1 MCSHSPAN
9 RRWIDRWR
17 GRARA
22 AALALILACLCSP
35 CLAAERPP
43 SWLTELAS
51 SQVPEYDSEVGAV
64 VLLDEKTV
72 TVEPDGKVTTS
83 VRKAIKVLTREGRQE
98 ARGVVIYRSD
108 SGKVRRLRAWTLY
121 PSGASKTHRKKDI
134 VDVSL
139 VEDDVYDVYDESRAS
154 AILGEE
160 DADTGSVFGFE
171 SVLEDRSVFT
181 QFSFEFQDD
190 LPALLSRFRLE
201 LPTGWTAESVTD
213 NHPPLEPLV
222 NDASYTWQLERLP
235 PVSDEPARPGLRS
248 IVPRVNVSYFPPSQ
262 VKTAGPTFR
271 EWSQVS
277 SWLASLADPRA
288 RPDKA
293 VIAKAQ
299 DLTVGKASQLEK
311 IEAIADFSQRIKY
324 ASIQLGAGRGGG
336 YQPSPA
342 GETLQK
348 AYGDCKDKVNLMRSL
363 LAAVGIESFP
373 VTIFSGNRRYVRPD
387 WPSPQQFNH
396 VIIAVKF
403 SGELEAPAVA
413 STGHLGKLLL
423 FDPTDPFTSLGYL
436 PAHQQ
441 DSLALLVRPSGGELL
456 RAPVSPPQA
465 NLLKRHV
472 TMSLSHDG
480 SIGCQIRERFEGSA
494 ASRNRRIHRSLASRD
509 YRRVIERWV
518 SRGAPGAAVSM
529 IEAGERNRGG
539 FFVDVDFTAAA
550 YGRTVGQYLL
560 IFKPAVVSQR
570 GFTYLNQTERKYA
583 VVLEADSYQE
593 TVEVD
598 LPRGFTVDEMP
609 APVDLTTPFGSYRA
623 DWKVEAGKLF
633 FERHLELDNAVVPPE
648 DYASVKEFFDKMIAA
663 DQSPVV
669 LARQ

>member
-17 GRARA
+17 VKPA
-22 AALALILACLCSP
+22 AAVLVLICLCSP
-35 CLAAERPP
+35 CLAAKKPP

-51 SQVPEYDSEVGAV
+51 SQIPEYDSKVGAV
-64 VLLDEKTV
+64 VLLNEQTV

-83 VRKAIKVLTREGRQE
+83 VRKAIKVLTREGRRE
-98 ARGVVIYRSD
+98 ARGGVIYRRD

-121 PSGASKTHRKKDI
+121 ASGASKTHRKKDI

-139 VEDDVYDVYDESRAS
+139 VEDDVYDVYDESRQSSIRGMA
-154 AILGEE
+154 
-160 DADTGSVFGFE
+160 DADTGSVFGYE

-181 QFSFEFQDD
+181 QFSFSFQDD

-201 LPTGWTAESVTD
+201 LPSGWTAESVTD
-213 NHPPLEPLV
+213 NHPTIEPLV
-222 NDASYTWQLERLP
+222 NDSSYTWQLEHLP

-248 IVPRVNVSYFPPSQ
+248 IVPRVNVSYFPPPQ
-262 VKTAGPTFR
+262 VKAAGPTFR
-271 EWSQVS
+271 EWDQVS
-277 SWLASLADPRA
+277 AWLASLADPRA
-288 RPDKA
+288 RPDQA

-299 DLTVGKASQLEK
+299 ELTAGKESQLEK

-324 ASIQLGAGRGGG
+324 ASIQLGVGRGGG

-363 LAAVGIESFP
+363 LAAIGIESYQ
-373 VTIFSGNRRYVRPD
+373 VAIFSGNRRYVRPD

-413 STGHLGKLLL
+413 SAGDWGKLLL
-423 FDPTDPFTSLGYL
+423 FDPTNRYTPLGYL
-436 PAHQQ
+436 PDHQQ

-456 RAPVSPPQA
+456 RAPASPPRA

-472 TMSLSHDG
+472 TMSLAHDG
-480 SIGCQIRERFEGSA
+480 SIGCQIREQLEGSA
-494 ASRNRRIHRSLASRD
+494 ASSNRRLHRSLGSRD

-518 SRGAPGAAVSM
+518 SRGAPGAAVSR
-529 IEAGERNRGG
+529 IEAGDRNRVG

-560 IFKPAVVSQR
+560 IFKPAVMPHR
-570 GFTYLNQTERKYA
+570 GFTYLNQTERRYA
-583 VVLEADSYQE
+583 VVLEADSFQE

-598 LPRGFTVDEMP
+598 LPLGFTVDEMP
-609 APVDLTTPFGSYRA
+609 APVNLATPFGRYRA
-623 DWKVEAGKLF
+623 DWRVEAGKLF
-633 FERHLELDNAVVPPE
+633 FKRHLELDNAVVPPE
-648 DYASVKEFFDKMIAA
+648 DYTSVKEFFDEMIAA

-669 LARQ
+669 LMRQ

>member
-9 RRWIDRWR
+9 RRGIDRWR
-17 GRARA
+17 VKPRA
-22 AALALILACLCSP
+22 AALILACLCSP

-83 VRKAIKVLTREGRQE
+83 VRKAVKVLTREGRRE

-154 AILGEE
+154 AILGED
-160 DADTGSVFGFE
+160 DADTGSVFGYE

-181 QFSFEFQDD
+181 QFSFNFQDD

-201 LPTGWTAESVTD
+201 LPSGWKAESVTD
-213 NHPPLEPLV
+213 NHPPIEPLV
-222 NDASYTWQLERLP
+222 NDSSYTWQLERLP

-262 VKTAGPTFR
+262 VKAAGPTFR

-293 VIAKAQ
+293 VITKAQ
-299 DLTVGKASQLEK
+299 DLTAGKESQLEK

-324 ASIQLGAGRGGG
+324 ASIQLGVGRGGG

-373 VTIFSGNRRYVRPD
+373 VVIFSGNRRYVRPD

-396 VIIAVKF
+396 AIIAVRF
-403 SGELEAPAVA
+403 SGELDAPAVA

-423 FDPTDPFTSLGYL
+423 FDPTDLFTPFGYL

-441 DSLALLVRPSGGELL
+441 DSLALLITSSGGELL
-456 RAPVSPPQA
+456 RAPASPPRA

-480 SIGCQIRERFEGSA
+480 AIGCRIREQFEGSS
-494 ASRNRRIHRSLASRD
+494 ASRNRRLHRKLAGRD
-509 YRRVIERWV
+509 YRRVIERWL
-518 SRGAPGAAVSM
+518 SRGAPGAAVSK
-529 IEAGERNRGG
+529 IEAGERNRAG
-539 FFVDVDFTAAA
+539 FFLDVDFTAAA
-550 YGRTVGQYLL
+550 YGRTVGRYLL

-609 APVDLTTPFGSYRA
+609 EPVDLATPFGRYRA
-623 DWKVEAGKLF
+623 DWRVEAGKLF
-633 FERHLELDNAVVPPE
+633 FKRHLELDNAVVPPE
-648 DYASVKEFFDKMIAA
+648 DYASVKEFFDRMIAA

-669 LARQ
+669 LMRQ

>member
-1 MCSHSPAN
+1 MYSHSPAN
-9 RRWIDRWR
+9 RRRIDRWR
-17 GRARA
+17 VKPWV
-22 AALALILACLCSP
+22 AALVLACIGSP
-35 CLAAERPP
+35 SLTAKRAP

-51 SQVPEYDSEVGAV
+51 SQIPEYDGEVGAV
-64 VLLDEKTV
+64 VLLNERTV

-83 VRKAIKVLTREGRQE
+83 VRKAVKVLTREGRRE
-98 ARGVVIYRSD
+98 ARGAVIYGSD

-121 PSGASKTHRKKDI
+121 PSGASKTYRKKDI
-134 VDVSL
+134 IDVSL
-139 VEDDVYDVYDESRAS
+139 VEDDVYDVYDESRESSIRGTA
-154 AILGEE
+154 
-160 DADTGSVFGFE
+160 DADRGSVFGYE

-181 QFSFEFQDD
+181 QFSFSFQDD

-201 LPTGWTAESVTD
+201 LPSGWTAESVTD
-213 NHPPLEPLV
+213 NHSPIEPQV
-222 NDASYTWQLERLP
+222 NGSSYTWQLERLP

-262 VKTAGPTFR
+262 VKAAGPTFR
-271 EWSQVS
+271 EWGQVS
-277 SWLASLADPRA
+277 AWLASLADPRA
-288 RPDKA
+288 RPDQA

-299 DLTVGKASQLEK
+299 DLTAGKASQLEK

-324 ASIQLGAGRGGG
+324 ASIQLGVGRGGG

-363 LAAVGIESFP
+363 LAAVGVESYP
-373 VTIFSGNRRYVRPD
+373 VAIFSGNRRYVRPD

-403 SGELEAPAVA
+403 SGELEAPAVGSA
-413 STGHLGKLLL
+413 GDWGKLLL
-423 FDPTDPFTSLGYL
+423 FDPTDRYTPLGYL

-456 RAPVSPPQA
+456 RAPASPPQA

-480 SIGCQIRERFEGSA
+480 SIGCRIREQLEGSA
-494 ASRNRRIHRSLASRD
+494 ASRNRRLHRSLGNRD

-518 SRGAPGAAVSM
+518 SRDAPGANVSR

-560 IFKPAVVSQR
+560 VFKPAVAPHR
-570 GFTYLNQTERKYA
+570 GFTYLNQTGRRYS
-583 VVLEADSYQE
+583 VVLEADSFQE

-598 LPRGFTVDEMP
+598 LPLGFTVDEMP
-609 APVDLTTPFGSYRA
+609 EPVALATPFGRYRA
-623 DWKVEAGKLF
+623 DWRVEAGKLF
-633 FERHLELDNAVVPPE
+633 FKRHLELDNAVVPPE
-648 DYASVKEFFDKMIAA
+648 DYASV
-663 DQSPVV
+663 
-669 LARQ
+669 

>member
-1 MCSHSPAN
+1 MCSRSPAN

-17 GRARA
+17 GRQRA
-22 AALALILACLCSP
+22 AALILICLCSP

-83 VRKAIKVLTREGRQE
+83 VRKAVKVLTREGRRE

-154 AILGEE
+154 AILGED
-160 DADTGSVFGFE
+160 DADTGSVFGYE

-181 QFSFEFQDD
+181 QLSFNFQDD
-190 LPALLSRFRLE
+190 LPALLSRLRLE
-201 LPTGWTAESVTD
+201 LPSGWKAESVTD

-222 NDASYTWQLERLP
+222 NDSSYTWQLERLP

-262 VKTAGPTFR
+262 VKAAGPTFR

-299 DLTVGKASQLEK
+299 DLTAGKESQLEK

-324 ASIQLGAGRGGG
+324 ASIQLGVGRGGG

-373 VTIFSGNRRYVRPD
+373 VVIFSGNRRYVRPD

-396 VIIAVKF
+396 AIIAVRF
-403 SGELEAPAVA
+403 SGELDSPAVA

-456 RAPVSPPQA
+456 RAPASPPQA

-472 TMSLSHDG
+472 TMNLSHDG
-480 SIGCQIRERFEGSA
+480 SIGCQIREQLEGSA
-494 ASRNRRIHRSLASRD
+494 ASRNRRLHRRLGSRD

-539 FFVDVDFTAAA
+539 FFVDVDFTATA

-623 DWKVEAGKLF
+623 DWKLEAGKLF
-633 FERHLELDNAVVPPE
+633 FKRHLELDNAVVPPE
-648 DYASVKEFFDKMIAA
+648 DYASVKEFFDRMIAA

-669 LARQ
+669 LARH

>member
-1 MCSHSPAN
+1 MYSHSPAN

-17 GRARA
+17 VKPQA
-22 AALALILACLCSP
+22 AALVLACLSSP

-83 VRKAIKVLTREGRQE
+83 VRKAIKILTREGRQK
-98 ARGVVIYRSD
+98 ARGIVIYRSD

-134 VDVSL
+134 IDVSL

-154 AILGEE
+154 AILGED
-160 DADTGSVFGFE
+160 DADTGSVFGYE

-181 QFSFEFQDD
+181 QFSFNFQDD

-201 LPTGWTAESVTD
+201 LPSGWTAESITD
-213 NHPPLEPLV
+213 NHPPIEPLV
-222 NDASYTWQLERLP
+222 SDSSYTWQLERLA

-262 VKTAGPTFR
+262 VKAAGPTFR

-277 SWLASLADPRA
+277 AWLASLADPRA
-288 RPDKA
+288 RPDKD
-293 VIAKAQ
+293 VITKAQ
-299 DLTVGKASQLEK
+299 ALTAGKESQLEK

-324 ASIQLGAGRGGG
+324 ASIQLGVAGGGG

-342 GETLQK
+342 GETLQN

-363 LAAVGIESFP
+363 LAAVGIESYP
-373 VTIFSGNRRYVRPD
+373 VAIFSGNRRFVRPD

-396 VIIAVKF
+396 VIIGVKF
-403 SGELEAPAVA
+403 SGELKVPAVA
-413 STGHLGKLLL
+413 SSGHWGKLLL
-423 FDPTDPFTSLGYL
+423 FDPTDSYTPLGHL
-436 PAHQQ
+436 PTHQQ

-456 RAPVSPPQA
+456 RAPASSPRA

-472 TMSLSHDG
+472 TMSLAHDG
-480 SIGCQIRERFEGSA
+480 SIGCRIRERFDGSA
-494 ASRNRRIHRSLASRD
+494 ATRNRRLHRRLGSRD

-518 SRGAPGAAVSM
+518 SRGAPGAAVSK
-529 IEAGERNRGG
+529 IEAGEQNRGG
-539 FFVDVDFTAAA
+539 FFLDVDFTAVA
-550 YGRTVGQYLL
+550 YGRTVGRYLL
-560 IFKPAVVSQR
+560 IFKPTVVSQR

-598 LPRGFTVDEMP
+598 LPLGFTVDEMP
-609 APVDLTTPFGSYRA
+609 EPVALTTPFGSYRA
-623 DWKVEAGKLF
+623 DWRIEAGKLL

-648 DYASVKEFFDKMIAA
+648 DYASVKEFFDEMIAA

-669 LARQ
+669 LVRQ